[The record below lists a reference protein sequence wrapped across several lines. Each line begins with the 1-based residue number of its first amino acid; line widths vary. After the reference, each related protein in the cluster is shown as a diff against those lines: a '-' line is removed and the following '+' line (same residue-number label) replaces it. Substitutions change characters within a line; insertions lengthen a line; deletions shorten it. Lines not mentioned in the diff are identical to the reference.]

1 MKPRTIFLPALLLII
16 LISVLFAFVQPAQGL
31 TFTVTTTA
39 DSGAGSLREAIT
51 LANGNAGSDAIS
63 FNIAGCPSGVC
74 TINLLSPLPAISD
87 ALTLDGITQ
96 TGATCPNTPRLM
108 ISAGNAS
115 AANSAAFELTDSADN
130 SLIRGFSIIGFNGV
144 NGRGVWFN
152 SADSSRLECNF
163 IGLRTNG
170 VTTAPNT
177 VGVYVSGAA
186 ANNVIGTNGDGTN
199 DSAERNLISANTS
212 YGVYLTDAGTT
223 GNRIAGNYIGA
234 KVSANELAGN
244 SYGVYLTN
252 GASGN
257 FIGSNFNGTADELE
271 GNLIAGNL
279 NDGIAIV
286 GAASTGNRIS
296 RNQLYT
302 NGGMG
307 IDLNDNGLSANDLN
321 DPDTG
326 PNNLQNFPLV
336 TTGFEMGQT
345 LIGTLNSLASQNFRL
360 EFYASATCDGTGNG
374 EGQSFMGAITGT
386 TNASGNLSF
395 SMSGLT
401 VPPNQ
406 PYVTALAI
414 NTTNGDTSEFSPCYN
429 FTPQMYT
436 VLNTNDSGAGSL
448 RQAIID
454 ANLQPGR
461 DTISFNIPAGS
472 CPGGVCTIT
481 LSSDLPIISAPVVVD
496 GTTQSGASCPN
507 SPRILLQGSNAL
519 NYGIQINNGGSTSL
533 IRGLIIGGFTQFLGS
548 DTGILLNDADAVK
561 IQCNFVG
568 TDAAGTAANA
578 NNIGIRLTGG
588 ASGVVIGVDGDGIN
602 DALERNVIAGNG
614 TVQITFADAAS
625 GGNRIAGNYIGT
637 NVTGTSALAGV
648 ASDGVNVSSTN
659 NLIGT
664 NSDGISDT
672 LERNVIGSGQ
682 GFRFIII
689 FRSTAVVLSGSFN
702 RVSGNYVW
710 VNASGTGSLG
720 SNDYLDGIVVD
731 AADNVVG
738 TNGDSYGDALEG
750 NVIGGIVDSGVVLN
764 ASNNRAAGN
773 FIGVTP
779 TGIAVANGTGVE
791 VSAASNTIGS
801 NEDGVSDALEGNVI
815 AFNTNNGITVTGAAA
830 TLNRIARNRIYDNTN
845 LGIDLNDDGVT
856 SNDGGDGDTGP
867 NNLQNFPTLT
877 SAVLGAGSVTVNG
890 TLNSSANTSFRV
902 EVYSS
907 PACDPSGNGE
917 GRSYRGFVN
926 TITNG
931 GGNASF
937 SLNLDFSLDEPY
949 YTALAIRTSGAA
961 SNDTSE
967 FSNCVTYVGSTYTVT
982 DMGPGNAP
990 GTLRRAL
997 NDANNSSDFSVINFN
1012 IPAASCPGGVCT
1024 FTANNLPIISA
1035 PVWIDGTT
1043 QSGASCPNSPV
1054 IDLNLS
1060 GQTLRFSSGA
1070 NRSIVQGLIL
1080 RNTTSR
1086 AIWFDSSS
1094 DNVVICTFIGTSADG
1109 STWSAVSEGIY
1120 ISSGARNRIGT
1131 DADGFNDAAERNLI
1145 AGNTAIT
1152 ITGASSTQNRVAG
1165 NLINLRLDGTVVIQ
1179 NNAAINQYGIQLLNG
1194 AVNNWI
1200 GTDGLRVVNLNARN
1214 FIAGVN
1220 VPAIVINN
1228 ATQNT
1233 VAGNTIGVN
1242 TSGSGL
1248 LDPARL
1254 TGGIT
1259 IQGGATSNIIGTNG
1273 DGQGDGD
1280 ERNLIAGNA
1289 NAHVLITGAGT
1300 NTNRIAGNTI
1310 GINAA
1315 GTARLGA
1322 INSVG
1327 VSISTSAANNIIGT
1341 NGDGQGDLLE
1351 RNLIGG
1357 NPLYDVLITSSSNRV
1372 AGNFIGANAA
1382 GTAAIGT
1389 SSSANVQLGSGA
1401 QPAVSNIIGTNGDGV
1416 SDALEGNLI
1425 GGSTLIGIGISEV
1438 GSQNNRIAGN
1448 QIGLNLDKSAVLVLR
1463 YGIAIANGAAN
1474 NLIGSDNNG
1483 TSDSTEANLIS
1494 GTTEDGIVVTS
1505 SGAVGNRF
1513 SRNLIYGN
1521 SGIGVDLND
1530 DGISPNDASDGDSG
1544 PNGLQN
1550 TPVLASLLNGGES
1563 VSGLLNSTANRAFRL
1578 EFFASSSCTSAA
1590 NKTGKSFMG
1599 AGTTTT
1605 DGSGNAVFTIA
1616 GLTPLTG
1623 LPAVTA
1629 TAIDTVTGSTSEFSN
1644 CVTPGLIIDH
1654 TDPSTLFG
1662 DEGSFV
1668 AEGASI
1674 GDRFLLR
1681 FPTAP
1686 TGAVTVTITSSDP
1699 TRLRILTSF
1708 FPSFNSVGSANY
1720 TYNPSDWSI
1729 PRAVNLF
1736 APETS
1741 SDPAGPESFTV
1752 TLTVTATADPM
1763 NYPIGLSAQTQVVYV
1778 YDPGL
1783 SITPT
1788 GTPTLNLPTPG
1799 SRGTYAVSLSA
1810 PPGLILYTGGVINK
1824 PEVVTVGIGTIT
1836 GTGSITVSPT
1846 NHTFTRANWSQPQSY
1861 EVTRAAAGTMTINHM
1876 ITSDITGVATSRY
1889 GGPNPVNVSS
1899 AVINTPAD
1907 VRLTHTAS
1915 PKNAKLPLGAE
1926 IVYTVTLHNQ
1936 GAGDSWDLK
1945 LIHRLPQGTA
1955 FVAAQSGSGAPCA
1968 HDPALNLVKCD
1979 YTGRK
1984 FGMGQMDT
1992 VTIRARVN
2000 GAAGLPLIAYASATG
2015 LQADPNPKNNTDIAS
2030 PVNHVDGPTTDIYSV
2045 DPVFGNLLR
2054 LTNDPTDDYQ
2064 PAYSRDGSKI
2074 AFVSMRDGN
2083 AEIYTM
2089 RADGSSLRR
2098 LTRHSDPDLFPAWSP
2113 DGTRIVFASS
2123 RDGGGMRL
2131 FVIDADGA
2139 NLREL
2144 GGGAEAQQP
2153 TWSPDGSR
2161 IAYVAG
2167 VGGGS
2172 FDLFVMNAD
2181 GTAITRLTEGL
2192 SVQFPAFSPD
2202 GSKIAFSAY
2211 RDGNAELYLYQNGAA
2226 RRLTHNTFRDE
2237 DPTWTADGTRLVMV
2251 SDRTG
2256 RSGMY
2261 LLWLNSGQAVPVRNT
2276 GAKDSQPAWGGS
2288 RVVFARLR

>member
-1 MKPRTIFLPALLLII
+1 MKLRTLVFLALLLIV
-16 LISVLFAFVQPAQGL
+16 LTSALFAFVQPAQGL

-51 LANGNAGSDAIS
+51 LANGNAGADSIS

-74 TINLLSPLPAISD
+74 TISLLSPLPAITD

-96 TGATCPNTPRLM
+96 TGAACPNTPRIM

-152 SADSSRLECNF
+152 SADNSRLECSF

-199 DSAERNLISANTS
+199 DSTERNLISANTS

-252 GASGN
+252 GAAGN
-257 FIGSNFNGTADELE
+257 YIGSNFNGTADELE

-279 NDGIAIV
+279 NDGIALV

-296 RNQLYT
+296 RNRLYT

-307 IDLNDNGLSANDLN
+307 IDLNDNGLSTNDLN

-345 LIGTLNSLASQNFRL
+345 LIGTLNSLASQNYRI

-374 EGQSFMGAITGT
+374 EGQSFMGAVTGA

-395 SMSGLT
+395 SVNGLT

-414 NTTNGDTSEFSPCYN
+414 NTSSGDTSEFSPCYH
-429 FTPQMYT
+429 FTPQAYT
-436 VLNTNDSGAGSL
+436 VINTNDSGAGSL

-454 ANLQPGR
+454 ANLQPGK

-481 LSSDLPIISAPVVVD
+481 LSSDLPIISAPLILD
-496 GTTQSGASCPN
+496 GTTQGGASCPN
-507 SPRILLQGSNAL
+507 TPRVVIQGSNAL
-519 NYGIQINNGGSTSL
+519 SYGIQVNNGGSTSL
-533 IRGLIIGGFTQFLGS
+533 IRGLIVGGFGGTN
-548 DTGILLNDADAVK
+548 DTGILLNDADSVK
-561 IQCNFVG
+561 IQCSFVG
-568 TDAAGTAANA
+568 TDASGTAANA
-578 NNIGIRLTGG
+578 NNTGIRLMGG
-588 ASGVVIGVDGDGIN
+588 ASNVIIGVDGDGIN
-602 DALERNVIAGNG
+602 DALERNLIAGN
-614 TVQITFADAAS
+614 TNVQITFADAAS
-625 GGNRIAGNYIGT
+625 GGNRIAGSYIGT
-637 NVTGTSALAGV
+637 DVTGMANLAGWL
-648 ASDGVNVSSTN
+648 SEGVTILSTN

-672 LERNVIGSGQ
+672 LERNIIGSGWFASSGISLQ
-682 GFRFIII
+682 
-689 FRSTAVVLSGSFN
+689 GSFN
-702 RVSGNYVW
+702 RVSGNYLW
-710 VNASGTGSLG
+710 VNAAATASLG
-720 SNDYLDGIVVD
+720 GNLFVNGIVIS
-731 AADNVVG
+731 APDNVVG

-750 NVIGGIVDSGVVLN
+750 NVIGGITYSGVVLN
-764 ASNNRAAGN
+764 ASNNRVAGN
-773 FIGVTP
+773 AIGVTP
-779 TGIAVANGTGVE
+779 TGIAIANGDGVE
-791 VSAASNTIGS
+791 ITQPSNIIGS
-801 NEDGVSDALEGNVI
+801 NEDGISDTLEGNVI
-815 AFNTNNGITVTGAAA
+815 AFHGEDGVFITGAAA
-830 TLNRIARNRIYDNTN
+830 SRNRIARNRIYNNTG
-845 LGIDLNDDGVT
+845 LGIDLGDDGV
-856 SNDGGDGDTGP
+856 SANDGGDGDTGP

-877 SAVLGAGSVTVNG
+877 SAVLGAGSVTVSG
-890 TLNSSANTSFRV
+890 TLNASASTSFRI
-902 EVYSS
+902 EIYSNT
-907 PACDPSGNGE
+907 ACGGSGNGE

-926 TITNG
+926 VTTNG

-937 SLNLDFSLDEPY
+937 NLNVDFSLDEPY
-949 YTALAIRTSGAA
+949 YSALAIRTSGAA
-961 SNDTSE
+961 SGDTSE

-982 DMGPGNAP
+982 STGSGSNA
-990 GTLRRAL
+990 GTLRYAI
-997 NDANNSSDFSVINFN
+997 NQANSSSDFSVINFN
-1012 IPAASCPGGVCT
+1012 IPASACTGGVCT
-1024 FTANNLPIISA
+1024 IAPIPLPTITA
-1035 PVWIDGTT
+1035 PVWINGTS
-1043 QSGASCPNSPV
+1043 QSGASCPNTPL

-1060 GQTLRFSSGA
+1060 GQTMRFTAGA

-1080 RNTTSR
+1080 RNTASR
-1086 AIWFDSSS
+1086 AIWFDGSS

-1109 STWSAVSEGIY
+1109 SAWSAVSEGIY
-1120 ISSGARNRIGT
+1120 INDGARNRIGT
-1131 DADGFNDAAERNLI
+1131 DADGFNDGAEGNLI

-1165 NLINLRLDGTVVIQ
+1165 NLINLRLDGTAIIQ
-1179 NNAAINQYGIQLLNG
+1179 NSAAINQYGIQLLNG
-1194 AVNNWI
+1194 AINNWI
-1200 GTDGLRVVNLNARN
+1200 GTDGQRAVNLNARN
-1214 FIAGVN
+1214 TIAGVN
-1220 VPAIVINN
+1220 VPAIMINN

-1233 VAGNTIGVN
+1233 IAGNTIGVN
-1242 TSGSGL
+1242 TSGTGL

-1254 TGGIT
+1254 TSGIT

-1273 DGQGDGD
+1273 DGQGDAAEG
-1280 ERNLIAGNA
+1280 NLIAGNA
-1289 NAHVLITGAGT
+1289 SIFVLITGAGT
-1300 NTNRIAGNTI
+1300 NTNRVAGNTI
-1310 GINAA
+1310 GTNAA

-1322 INSVG
+1322 LNSVG
-1327 VSISTSAANNIIGT
+1327 VSITTSAANNIIGT
-1341 NGDGQGDLLE
+1341 NGDGQADVAE
-1351 RNLIGG
+1351 RNLIAG
-1357 NPLYDVLITSSSNRV
+1357 NPLYDVLISSSSNRV
-1372 AGNFIGANAA
+1372 AGNFIGTNAA

-1389 SSSANVQLGSGA
+1389 SSSANVQLGAGG
-1401 QPAVSNIIGTNGDGV
+1401 QPAASNIIGTNGDGV

-1425 GGSTLIGIGISEV
+1425 GGSTLVGIGINEV
-1438 GSQNNRIAGN
+1438 GSQNNRIGGN
-1448 QIGLNLDKSAVLVLR
+1448 QIGLNLDKSAALVLR

-1483 TSDSTEANLIS
+1483 TSDSVESNLIS

-1505 SGAVGNRF
+1505 PSAVGNRF

-1521 SGIGVDLND
+1521 TGIGIDLND
-1530 DGISPNDASDGDSG
+1530 DGISLNDAGDGDSG

-1550 TPVLASLLNGGES
+1550 TPVLASLLNGGDS
-1563 VSGLLNSTANRAFRL
+1563 VSGLLNSTANRTFRL

-1590 NKTGKSFMG
+1590 NKAGQSFMG

-1605 DGSGNAVFTIA
+1605 DGSGSAVFTIA

-1629 TAIDTVTGSTSEFSN
+1629 TATDTVTGDTSEFSN

-1654 TDPSTLFG
+1654 TDPSTLFA

-1686 TGAVTVTITSSDP
+1686 TGPVTVTITSSDP
-1699 TRLRILTSF
+1699 SRLRILTSF

-1736 APETS
+1736 APEIS
-1741 SDPAGPESFTV
+1741 SDPVGPERFTV
-1752 TLTVTATADPM
+1752 TLTVTATADPV
-1763 NYPIGLSAQTQVVYV
+1763 NYPIGLMSQTQVVYV

-1799 SRGTYAVSLSA
+1799 SRGSYAVALSA

-1836 GTGSITVSPT
+1836 GTGSINVGPT
-1846 NHTFTRANWSQPQSY
+1846 SRSFNRANWNQPQTF
-1861 EVTRAAAGTMTINHM
+1861 EVTRTAAGTMTINHL

-1889 GGPNPVNVSS
+1889 GGPNPVTVSS

-1907 VRLTHTAS
+1907 VRLTHSAS
-1915 PKNAKLPLGAE
+1915 PKNSKLPLGAE
-1926 IVYTVTLHNQ
+1926 IVYSVALHNQ
-1936 GAGDSWDLK
+1936 GTGDSWDLK
-1945 LIHRLPQGTA
+1945 LTHRLPQGAA
-1955 FVAAQSGSGAPCA
+1955 FVSAQSGVGVPCVY
-1968 HDPALNLVKCD
+1968 DPALNLVKCD

-1984 FGMGQMDT
+1984 FGVGQMDT

-2000 GAAGLPLIAYASATG
+2000 GAAGLPLIAYASVTG

-2030 PVNHVDGPTTDIYSV
+2030 PVNHVDGPTTDIYSI
-2045 DPVFGNLLR
+2045 DPVFGSLLR

-2064 PAYSRDGSKI
+2064 PAYSRDGGKI

-2167 VGGGS
+2167 VGSGS

-2181 GTAITRLTEGL
+2181 GTGVTRLTEGL
-2192 SVQFPAFSPD
+2192 KVQFPAFSPD
-2202 GSKIAFSAY
+2202 GSKIAFTAY

-2237 DPTWTADGTRLVMV
+2237 DPTWTPDGTRLVMV

-2261 LLWLNSGQAVPVRNT
+2261 LLWLSSGQAVPVRNT
-2276 GAKDSQPAWGGS
+2276 GVKDSQPAWGGS
-2288 RVVFARLR
+2288 RIVFARLR